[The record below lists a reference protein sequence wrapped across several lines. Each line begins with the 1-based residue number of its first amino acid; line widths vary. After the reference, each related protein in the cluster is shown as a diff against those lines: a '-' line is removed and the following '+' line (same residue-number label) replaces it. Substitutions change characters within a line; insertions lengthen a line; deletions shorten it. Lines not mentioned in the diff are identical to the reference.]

1 MKEIKKVIRKIR
13 YMYIDIDIDIC
24 MCMCICTCV
33 CVCVYV
39 FWKKKE
45 KRESNKNVLEKKSI
59 YQNADISKHKLKR
72 NVLYIEKCCVFILN
86 LVILWCNTYLNIHL
100 ECCTNQQKRVNKK

>member
-1 MKEIKKVIRKIR
+1 
-13 YMYIDIDIDIC
+13 
-24 MCMCICTCV
+24 MCICTCV

-39 FWKKKE
+39 FWRKKE

-59 YQNADISKHKLKR
+59 YQNADISKHKLKK
-72 NVLYIEKCCVFILN
+72 NVLYIEKYCVFILN
-86 LVILWCNTYLNIHL
+86 LVILWCNTYLNMHL